1 VFNLGFNCLVTQC
14 LSREKNSLGRDN
26 VMMVEDDSSEAE
38 TILEPGI
45 RAEHT
50 TLEKTRPG
58 DLLDLMSRFLES
70 PGNVLLIQGA
80 PGTGKTTLALE
91 LLNRARG
98 TRIGS
103 HTISANKVYVSS
115 RVSSSK
121 LHRHFPG
128 IREVLDSM
136 SGKEATSSGT
146 GLGGDGRIAG
156 AANIVSRILALKRA
170 KQKGIIVVDSWEGAI
185 ANATE
190 EQCNGMEAG
199 IFQDLEESKLSAVIV
214 SESETSPKLDY
225 LVDGIVTLSLSHLED
240 RPVRSVIVNKLRG
253 FRLHTQGALFS
264 LDGGKFT
271 LLPRVEFHF
280 DIDRSANPKLLSPVR
295 NSESSYSTGSPD
307 LDALLDG
314 GVRRGSSL
322 LLDVNS
328 TVSPHSVKLL
338 LDIMAANFINQG
350 GTAFIIPYS
359 IFSSQN
365 IAESLKSYVGDSVL
379 NERVRIAEFNQVLRD
394 EKWRVKLTGRLN
406 EDLAA
411 FNNAWNELGAIS
423 PARVMKY
430 DFDKAVQLYGETL
443 GLPGIAEIGAGIRD
457 SGALSV
463 GVISRPT
470 SLREELLRAVDYHLK
485 MQTVNGSLLIY
496 GVKPITN
503 VHGVKFGFERG
514 YPRLSLTEIV

>member
-1 VFNLGFNCLVTQC
+1 MLAAEN
-14 LSREKNSLGRDN
+14 D
-26 VMMVEDDSSEAE
+26 MMAEDGSGKDE
-38 TILEPGI
+38 TVLETPF
-45 RAEHT
+45 EM
-50 TLEKTRPG
+50 EKTGAERSRPG
-58 DLLDLMSRFLES
+58 DLLELMSRFLES

-91 LLNRARG
+91 LLNKMKG
-98 TRIGS
+98 TRIGP
-103 HTISANKVYVSS
+103 HAISANKVYVSS

-128 IREVLDSM
+128 VHQVLDAM
-136 SGKEATSSGT
+136 SGAEATGSGT
-146 GLGGDGRIAG
+146 RLGGDSRIAG
-156 AANIVSRILALKRA
+156 AGSIVGRILALKRA
-170 KQKGIIVVDSWEGAI
+170 MQKGIIVVDSWEGAVS
-185 ANATE
+185 NATE
-190 EQCNGMEAG
+190 EQRATMETAV
-199 IFQDLEESKLSAVIV
+199 FQDLEESKLSAVIV
-214 SESETSPKLDY
+214 SESESSPKLDY

-240 RPVRSVIVNKLRG
+240 RPVRSVVVNKLRG

-280 DIDRSANPKLLSPVR
+280 DLDRSSNPKLLSPVR
-295 NSESSYSTGSPD
+295 NSDFFYSTGSPD

-314 GVRRGSSL
+314 GVRKGSSL

-365 IAESLKSYVGDSVL
+365 IAESLKTYVGDTVL

-394 EKWRVKLTGRLN
+394 EKWRVKLTGRLQ

-411 FNNAWNELGAIS
+411 FNNAWNELGVIS
-423 PARVMKY
+423 SARVLKY

>member
-1 VFNLGFNCLVTQC
+1 MAEGVSG
-14 LSREKNSLGRDN
+14 
-26 VMMVEDDSSEAE
+26 EDETALEPQVEAE
-38 TILEPGI
+38 QIG
-45 RAEHT
+45 AE
-50 TLEKTRPG
+50 KSKAS

-91 LLNRARG
+91 LLNEAKG
-98 TRIGS
+98 TRIGP

-121 LHRHFPG
+121 LRRHFPG
-128 IREVLDSM
+128 VREVLDSM
-136 SGKEATSSGT
+136 SRRQATATRTRGDSRN
-146 GLGGDGRIAG
+146 GGAS
-156 AANIVSRILALKRA
+156 NIVDRIIALKRA
-170 KQKGIIVVDSWEGAI
+170 KQKGIIVVDSWEGAV

-190 EQCNGMEAG
+190 EERHAMETA
-199 IFQDLEESKLSAVIV
+199 IFQDLDESKLSAVIV
-214 SESETSPKLDY
+214 SESVNSPKLDY
-225 LVDGIVTLSLSHLED
+225 LVDGIVTLALSDLED
-240 RPVRSVIVNKLRG
+240 RTVRSVVVNKLRG

-280 DIDRSANPKLLSPVR
+280 DIDRSVNPKLLSPVR

-314 GVRRGSSL
+314 GVRKGSSL

-365 IAESLKSYVGDSVL
+365 IAESLKTYVGDTVL

-394 EKWRVKLTGRLN
+394 EKWRVKLSGNLTG
-406 EDLAA
+406 DLAA

-423 PARVMKY
+423 SARVLKY

>member
-1 VFNLGFNCLVTQC
+1 MMA
-14 LSREKNSLGRDN
+14 EDNSG
-26 VMMVEDDSSEAE
+26 EQE
-38 TILEPGI
+38 TGLEPRVQVEQTSVG
-45 RAEHT
+45 
-50 TLEKTRPG
+50 KSNPS

-91 LLNRARG
+91 LLNEMKG
-98 TRIGS
+98 TGIGP

-128 IREVLDSM
+128 VHEVLDSM
-136 SGKEATSSGT
+136 SGKEAAGSGT
-146 GLGGDGRIAG
+146 RLGGDSRIAG
-156 AANIVSRILALKRA
+156 AANVVSRILALKRA

-190 EQCNGMEAG
+190 ERRNEMETA
-199 IFQDLEESKLSAVIV
+199 IFQDLE
-214 SESETSPKLDY
+214 
-225 LVDGIVTLSLSHLED
+225 D
-240 RPVRSVIVNKLRG
+240 RTVRSVVVNKLRG

-271 LLPRVEFHF
+271 LLPRVEYHF
-280 DIDRSANPKLLSPVR
+280 GQNGSLDPRPLSPVR
-295 NSESSYSTGSPD
+295 NTEGSYSTGTAD

-365 IAESLKSYVGDSVL
+365 IAESLKSYVGDTVL
-379 NERVRIAEFNQVLRD
+379 NDRVRIAEFNQTLRD
-394 EKWRVKLTGRLN
+394 EKWRVKLSGNLTG
-406 EDLAA
+406 DLAA

-423 PARVMKY
+423 PARVLKY

-457 SGALSV
+457 AGALSV

>member
-1 VFNLGFNCLVTQC
+1 MSGYTKLVAREAP
-14 LSREKNSLGRDN
+14 SRRENMLA
-26 VMMVEDDSSEAE
+26 EDVSGEEGTA
-38 TILEPGI
+38 LEPQIEAGQVGV
-45 RAEHT
+45 
-50 TLEKTRPG
+50 EKSKPS

-91 LLNRARG
+91 LLNKMKG
-98 TRIGS
+98 TRIGA
-103 HTISANKVYVSS
+103 HIISANKVYVSS

-121 LHRHFPG
+121 LQRHFPG
-128 IREVLDSM
+128 IHEVFDSM
-136 SGKEATSSGT
+136 SGKEA
-146 GLGGDGRIAG
+146 GGKRMPVGGENRREG
-156 AANIVSRILALKRA
+156 AASIVDRILALKRA
-170 KQKGIIVVDSWEGAI
+170 KQKGIIVIDSWEGAV
-185 ANATE
+185 ASATE
-190 EQCNGMEAG
+190 DERRALETA
-199 IFQDLEESKLSAVIV
+199 IFQDLDESKLSAVIV
-214 SESETSPKLDY
+214 SESENSPKLDY
-225 LVDGIVTLSLSHLED
+225 LVDGIVTLSLTHLED
-240 RPVRSVIVNKLRG
+240 RTVRSVVVNKLRG

-264 LDGGKFT
+264 LDMGKFT

-280 DIDRSANPKLLSPVR
+280 DIDRSVNPKLLSPVR
-295 NSESSYSTGSPD
+295 NSQFSYSTGSPD

-314 GVRRGSSL
+314 GVRKGSSL

-365 IAESLKSYVGDSVL
+365 IAESLKTYVGDMVL
-379 NERVRIAEFNQVLRD
+379 NERVRIAEFNQALRD
-394 EKWRVKLTGRLN
+394 EKWRVKLSGNLTG
-406 EDLAA
+406 DLAA

-423 PARVMKY
+423 PARVLKY

-457 SGALSV
+457 AGALSV

-503 VHGVKFGFERG
+503 VHGVKFRFERG

>member
-1 VFNLGFNCLVTQC
+1 
-14 LSREKNSLGRDN
+14 
-26 VMMVEDDSSEAE
+26 MMAEDDSGKEE
-38 TILEPGI
+38 TMLEPRVEVEQTSVGKYRI
-45 RAEHT
+45 
-50 TLEKTRPG
+50 G

-91 LLNRARG
+91 LLNKARG
-98 TRIGS
+98 TRIGP

-128 IREVLDSM
+128 VHEVLDSM
-136 SGKEATSSGT
+136 SGKEATGSGT
-146 GLGGDGRIAG
+146 RLGGDGRIAG

-190 EQCNGMEAG
+190 ERRNEMETA

-214 SESETSPKLDY
+214 SESENSPKLDY

-240 RPVRSVIVNKLRG
+240 RTVRSVVVNKLRG

-271 LLPRVEFHF
+271 LLPRVEYHF
-280 DIDRSANPKLLSPVR
+280 GQNGSLDPRPLSPVR
-295 NSESSYSTGSPD
+295 NTEGSYSTGTAD

-365 IAESLKSYVGDSVL
+365 EAESLKAYVGGQVL
-379 NERVRIAEFNQVLRD
+379 RERVRIAEFNQALPD
-394 EKWRVKLTGRLN
+394 EKWRVKLTGRLL
-406 EDLAA
+406 EDLTL

-423 PARVMKY
+423 SARMMKY
-430 DFDKAVQLYGETL
+430 DFDKTVQLYGEAL
-443 GLPGIAEIGAGIRD
+443 GLPGLAEIGAGIRD
-457 SGALSV
+457 SGALSI

-470 SLREELLRAVDYHLK
+470 NLREELLRAVDYHLK

-496 GVKPITN
+496 GIKPITN

>member
-1 VFNLGFNCLVTQC
+1 MMA
-14 LSREKNSLGRDN
+14 EDNSNEDET
-26 VMMVEDDSSEAE
+26 VVEQPVEVEGTSVEQA
-38 TILEPGI
+38 
-45 RAEHT
+45 R
-50 TLEKTRPG
+50 RG
-58 DLLDLMSRFLES
+58 DLVGLMSRFLES

-91 LLNRARG
+91 LLNEMKG

-115 RVSSSK
+115 RVSPTK
-121 LHRHFPG
+121 LRRHFPG
-128 IREVLDSM
+128 VREVIDSM
-136 SGKEATSSGT
+136 SGKESPSNRTR
-146 GLGGDGRIAG
+146 GDGDALRAG
-156 AANIVSRILALKRA
+156 AANIVERILALKRA
-170 KQKGIIVVDSWEGAI
+170 RQRGIIVIDSWEGAV

-190 EQCNGMEAG
+190 EERRALGSAV
-199 IFQDLEESKLSAVIV
+199 FLELDESKLSAVIV
-214 SESETSPKLDY
+214 SESEDSPQLDY
-225 LVDGIVTLSLSHLED
+225 LVDGIVTLSLSRLEG
-240 RPVRSVIVNKLRG
+240 RTVRGVVVNKLRG
-253 FRLHTQGALFS
+253 FRLQTQGALFS
-264 LDGGKFT
+264 LDAGKFT

-280 DIDRSANPKLLSPVR
+280 GHNGSAIPRLLSPVR
-295 NSESSYSTGSPD
+295 NTEDSYSTGSPD
-307 LDALLDG
+307 LDALLDSG
-314 GVRRGSSL
+314 IRKGSTL

-365 IAESLKSYVGDSVL
+365 VAESLKAYVGESVL
-379 NERVRIAEFNQVLRD
+379 KERVRIAEFNQSLPD
-394 EKWRVKLTGRLN
+394 EKWRVKLTGKFQ
-406 EDLAA
+406 EDLAV
-411 FNNAWNELGAIS
+411 FNSAWNELGAIS
-423 PARVMKY
+423 SARVMKY
-430 DFDKAVQLYGETL
+430 DFDKAAQLYGENL
-443 GLPGIAEIGAGIRD
+443 MLPGLAELGAGMRD

-470 SLREELLRAVDYHLK
+470 NLREELLRAVDYHLK

-503 VHGVKFGFERG
+503 VHGVRFGFERG

>member
-1 VFNLGFNCLVTQC
+1 
-14 LSREKNSLGRDN
+14 
-26 VMMVEDDSSEAE
+26 MMAEDDSGEEE
-38 TILEPGI
+38 TMLEPRVQVEQTSVGNS
-45 RAEHT
+45 
-50 TLEKTRPG
+50 KPG

-91 LLNRARG
+91 LLNQAKG
-98 TRIGS
+98 TRIGP

-128 IREVLDSM
+128 VHEVLDSM
-136 SGKEATSSGT
+136 SGKEATGSGT
-146 GLGGDGRIAG
+146 RLGGDGRIAG

-190 EQCNGMEAG
+190 EQRNAMETA
-199 IFQDLEESKLSAVIV
+199 IFQDLEESKLSAVVV
-214 SESETSPKLDY
+214 SESENSPKLDY
-225 LVDGIVTLSLSHLED
+225 LVDGIVTLSLSHVED
-240 RPVRSVIVNKLRG
+240 RAVRSVIVNKLRG
-253 FRLHTQGALFS
+253 FRLHSQGALFS

-271 LLPRVEFHF
+271 LLPRVEYHF
-280 DIDRSANPKLLSPVR
+280 GQNGSLDPRLLSPVS
-295 NSESSYSTGSPD
+295 NTAGSYSTGSPD

-314 GVRRGSSL
+314 GVMKGSSL

-328 TVSPHSVKLL
+328 SVSPHSVKLL

-350 GTAFIIPYS
+350 GTAFMIPYS

-365 IAESLKSYVGDSVL
+365 EAESLKVYVGDQVL
-379 NERVRIAEFNQVLRD
+379 RERVRIAEFNQALPD
-394 EKWRVKLTGRLN
+394 EKWRVKLTGRLL
-406 EDLAA
+406 EDLAL

-423 PARVMKY
+423 SARMMKY
-430 DFDKAVQLYGETL
+430 DFDKTVQLYGEAL
-443 GLPGIAEIGAGIRD
+443 GLPGLAEIGAGIRD
-457 SGALSV
+457 SGALSI

>member
-1 VFNLGFNCLVTQC
+1 
-14 LSREKNSLGRDN
+14 
-26 VMMVEDDSSEAE
+26 MMAEDDSGEEAAV
-38 TILEPGI
+38 LELQI
-45 RAEHT
+45 EAEHT
-50 TLEKTRPG
+50 TVGKAEPG

-91 LLNRARG
+91 LLNQAKG
-98 TRIGS
+98 TRIGA

-128 IREVLDSM
+128 VHEVLDSM
-136 SGKEATSSGT
+136 SGKEATGSGT
-146 GLGGDGRIAG
+146 RLGGDGRIAG

-190 EQCNGMEAG
+190 ERRNEMETA

-214 SESETSPKLDY
+214 SESEDSPKLDY
-225 LVDGIVTLSLSHLED
+225 LVDGIVTLSLSHVED
-240 RPVRSVIVNKLRG
+240 RTVRRVIGNKLRG
-253 FRLHTQGALFS
+253 LRLQTQRALFT
-264 LDGGKFT
+264 LDGGKFA

-280 DIDRSANPKLLSPVR
+280 GQNGSLDPKLLSPVR
-295 NSESSYSTGSPD
+295 NTVDSCSTGSPD

-314 GVRRGSSL
+314 GVRKGSSL

-365 IAESLKSYVGDSVL
+365 DAESLKAYVGDSVL
-379 NERVRIAEFNQVLRD
+379 NERVRIAEFNQVLPD
-394 EKWRVKLTGRLN
+394 EKWRVKLTGKLL
-406 EDLAA
+406 EDLAV

-423 PARVMKY
+423 SARLMKY
-430 DFDKAVQLYGETL
+430 DFDKTVQLYGETL
-443 GLPGIAEIGAGIRD
+443 GLPGLSEIGAGIRD
-457 SGALSV
+457 SGALSI

-470 SLREELLRAVDYHLK
+470 SFREELLRAVDYHLK
-485 MQTVNGSLLIY
+485 MQTINGSLLIF

-503 VHGVKFGFERG
+503 VHGMRFGFERG

>member
-1 VFNLGFNCLVTQC
+1 
-14 LSREKNSLGRDN
+14 
-26 VMMVEDDSSEAE
+26 MMAEGVSGEDETALEPQVEAE
-38 TILEPGI
+38 QIG
-45 RAEHT
+45 AE
-50 TLEKTRPG
+50 KSKAS

-91 LLNRARG
+91 LLNEAKG
-98 TRIGS
+98 TRIGP

-121 LHRHFPG
+121 LRRHFPG
-128 IREVLDSM
+128 VREVLDSM
-136 SGKEATSSGT
+136 SRRQATATRTRGDSRN
-146 GLGGDGRIAG
+146 GGAS
-156 AANIVSRILALKRA
+156 NIVDRIIALKRA
-170 KQKGIIVVDSWEGAI
+170 KQKGIIVVDSWEGAV

-190 EQCNGMEAG
+190 EERHAMETA
-199 IFQDLEESKLSAVIV
+199 IFQDLDESKLSAVIV
-214 SESETSPKLDY
+214 SESVNSPKLDY
-225 LVDGIVTLSLSHLED
+225 LVDGIVTLALSDLED
-240 RPVRSVIVNKLRG
+240 RTVRSVVVNKLRG

-280 DIDRSANPKLLSPVR
+280 DIDRSVNPKLLSPVR

-314 GVRRGSSL
+314 GVRKGSSL

-365 IAESLKSYVGDSVL
+365 IAESLKTYVGDTVL

-394 EKWRVKLTGRLN
+394 EKWRVKLSGNLTG
-406 EDLAA
+406 DLAA

-423 PARVMKY
+423 SARVLKY

>member
-1 VFNLGFNCLVTQC
+1 MAVENA
-14 LSREKNSLGRDN
+14 SRKQETMLETHFDMEDTSVEKSKP
-26 VMMVEDDSSEAE
+26 S
-38 TILEPGI
+38 
-45 RAEHT
+45 
-50 TLEKTRPG
+50 
-58 DLLDLMSRFLES
+58 DLLDLMTRFLES
-70 PGNVLLIQGA
+70 PGNVLLIQGT

-91 LLNRARG
+91 LLNKTKG
-98 TRIGS
+98 TRIGP

-128 IREVLDSM
+128 VRDVLDAM
-136 SGKEATSSGT
+136 SGKDAA
-146 GLGGDGRIAG
+146 GDGTQIGESRIMG
-156 AANIVSRILALKRA
+156 AANIVGRILALKRA
-170 KQKGIIVVDSWEGAI
+170 KQKGIIVVDSWEGAVTT
-185 ANATE
+185 ATE
-190 EQCNGMEAG
+190 EQRSTMETA
-199 IFQDLEESKLSAVIV
+199 IFQDLDESKLSAVIV
-214 SESETSPKLDY
+214 SESENSRTLDY

-240 RPVRSVIVNKLRG
+240 RTVRSVVVNKLRG

-264 LDGGKFT
+264 LDGGKFS

-280 DIDRSANPKLLSPVR
+280 DLDKSVNPRLLSPVH
-295 NSESSYSTGSPD
+295 NSESFYSTGSPD

-314 GVRRGSSL
+314 GVRKGSSL

-328 TVSPHSVKLL
+328 SVSPHSVKLL
-338 LDIMAANFINQG
+338 LDIMTANFINLG

-365 IAESLKSYVGDSVL
+365 VAESLKTYVGDTVL
-379 NERVRIAEFNQVLRD
+379 NERLRIAEFNQTLRD
-394 EKWRVKLTGRLN
+394 EKWRVKLSGRLQ

-423 PARVMKY
+423 PARVLKY

-503 VHGVKFGFERG
+503 VYGVRFGFERG
-514 YPRLSLTEIV
+514 YPRLSLMEVV

>member
-1 VFNLGFNCLVTQC
+1 MLLAVEELYW
-14 LSREKNSLGRDN
+14 REHI
-26 VMMVEDDSSEAE
+26 MMAKDDPVEGE
-38 TILEPGI
+38 TILEP
-45 RAEHT
+45 RVEAEQT
-50 TLEKTRPG
+50 SVEKSKPG

-70 PGNVLLIQGA
+70 PGNVLLIKGA

-91 LLNRARG
+91 LLNKAKG
-98 TRIGS
+98 TRIGP
-103 HTISANKVYVSS
+103 HTISANTVYVSS

-128 IREVLDSM
+128 VHEVLDSM
-136 SGKEATSSGT
+136 SGKEATGSGVR
-146 GLGGDGRIAG
+146 LGGDGRIAG

-170 KQKGIIVVDSWEGAI
+170 RQKGIIVVDSWEGAI

-190 EQCNGMEAG
+190 ERRNEMETA

-214 SESETSPKLDY
+214 GESENSPKLDY

-253 FRLHTQGALFS
+253 FRLQTQRALFS
-264 LDGGKFT
+264 LDAGKIV
-271 LLPRVEFHF
+271 LLPRVEYHF
-280 DIDRSANPKLLSPVR
+280 GQNGSLDPKLLSPVR
-295 NSESSYSTGSPD
+295 NTEYSYSTGSPD

-314 GVRRGSSL
+314 GVRKGSSF

-338 LDIMAANFINQG
+338 FDIMVANFVNQG
-350 GTAFIIPYS
+350 GAAFIIPYS

-365 IAESLKSYVGDSVL
+365 MAESLKAYVGAQVL
-379 NERVRIAEFNQVLRD
+379 RERVRIAEFNQALPD
-394 EKWRVKLTGRLN
+394 EKWRVKLSGKLS
-406 EDLAA
+406 EDLVS
-411 FNNAWNELGAIS
+411 FNVAWNELGTVS
-423 PARVMKY
+423 STRMMKY
-430 DFDKAVQLYGETL
+430 DFDKTIQLYGEAL
-443 GLPGIAEIGAGIRD
+443 GLPGLAEIGAGIRD

-470 SLREELLRAVDYHLK
+470 SFREELLRAVDYHMK

-503 VHGVKFGFERG
+503 VHGVKIGFERS

>member
-1 VFNLGFNCLVTQC
+1 
-14 LSREKNSLGRDN
+14 
-26 VMMVEDDSSEAE
+26 MIAEDDHGEAE
-38 TILEPGI
+38 TELAPRIE
-45 RAEHT
+45 AEQT
-50 TLEKTRPG
+50 TVERSKPG
-58 DLLDLMSRFLES
+58 DLLGLMSRFLES
-70 PGNVLLIQGA
+70 PGNVLLVQGA

-91 LLNRARG
+91 LINQAKG
-98 TRIGS
+98 TRIGP

-128 IREVLDSM
+128 VHEVFDSM
-136 SGKEATSSGT
+136 SGKEATGSGVR
-146 GLGGDGRIAG
+146 LGGDGRIAG

-185 ANATE
+185 VNATE
-190 EQCNGMEAG
+190 ERRNEMETA

-214 SESETSPKLDY
+214 SESENSPKLDY

-240 RPVRSVIVNKLRG
+240 VPVRSVVVNKLRG

-280 DIDRSANPKLLSPVR
+280 EFDSSVNPKLLSPVR

-314 GVRRGSSL
+314 GVRKGSSL
-322 LLDVNS
+322 LLDVSS

-350 GTAFIIPYS
+350 GAAFLIPFS

-365 IAESLKSYVGDSVL
+365 IAESLKSYVGDTVL

-394 EKWRVKLTGRLN
+394 EKWRVKLTGRLL
-406 EDLAA
+406 EDLVA
-411 FNNAWNELGAIS
+411 FNNAWNELGTIS
-423 PARVMKY
+423 SARVLIY
-430 DFDKAVQLYGETL
+430 DFDKLVQLYGETL
-443 GLPGIAEIGAGIRD
+443 GLPGLAEIGAGVRD
-457 SGALSV
+457 AKALSV

-503 VHGVKFGFERG
+503 VHGVRFGFERG

>member
-1 VFNLGFNCLVTQC
+1 
-14 LSREKNSLGRDN
+14 
-26 VMMVEDDSSEAE
+26 MMAEDDSGKEQTVLETTFEMEQAE
-38 TILEPGI
+38 V
-45 RAEHT
+45 
-50 TLEKTRPG
+50 EKSKPG
-58 DLLDLMSRFLES
+58 DLLELMSRFLES

-91 LLNRARG
+91 LLNNLKG
-98 TRIGS
+98 TRIGP
-103 HTISANKVYVSS
+103 HTISPNKVYVSS

-128 IREVLDSM
+128 VHEVLDSM
-136 SGKEATSSGT
+136 SGIQAAG
-146 GLGGDGRIAG
+146 GGARLGGDSRIAG
-156 AANIVSRILALKRA
+156 AANIVGRILALKRA

-190 EQCNGMEAG
+190 EQRNAMETA

-225 LVDGIVTLSLSHLED
+225 LVDGIVTLSISHLED
-240 RPVRSVIVNKLRG
+240 RAVRSVVVNKLRG
-253 FRLHTQGALFS
+253 FRLQTQGALFS

-280 DIDRSANPKLLSPVR
+280 DSSRSVNPRLLSPVR

-359 IFSSQN
+359 VFSSQN
-365 IAESLKSYVGDSVL
+365 IAESLKIYVGEMVL

-394 EKWRVKLTGRLN
+394 EKWRVRFTGRLQ

-411 FNNAWNELGAIS
+411 FNVAWNTLGDIS
-423 PARVMKY
+423 PARLLKY

-457 SGALSV
+457 SGSVSV

-514 YPRLSLTEIV
+514 YPRLSLTETV

>member
-1 VFNLGFNCLVTQC
+1 
-14 LSREKNSLGRDN
+14 
-26 VMMVEDDSSEAE
+26 MMAEDDSGEEE
-38 TILEPGI
+38 TVLEPRVQVEQTSVG
-45 RAEHT
+45 
-50 TLEKTRPG
+50 KSKPS

-91 LLNRARG
+91 LLNRMKG
-98 TRIGS
+98 TRIGP

-128 IREVLDSM
+128 VHEVLDSM
-136 SGKEATSSGT
+136 SGKEAAGSETRV
-146 GLGGDGRIAG
+146 GGDSRIAG
-156 AANIVSRILALKRA
+156 AANIVGRILTLKRA

-190 EQCNGMEAG
+190 EQRNAMESA

-214 SESETSPKLDY
+214 SESENSPKLDY

-240 RPVRSVIVNKLRG
+240 RTVRSVVVNKLRG
-253 FRLHTQGALFS
+253 FRLHTQRALFS

-280 DIDRSANPKLLSPVR
+280 DIDRSVNPKLLSPVR

-314 GVRRGSSL
+314 GVRKGSSL

-328 TVSPHSVKLL
+328 TVSPPSVKLL

-350 GTAFIIPYS
+350 GAAFIIPYS

-365 IAESLKSYVGDSVL
+365 EAEPLKAYVGGQAL
-379 NERVRIAEFNQVLRD
+379 RERVRVAEFNQALPD
-394 EKWRVKLTGRLN
+394 EEWRGELT
-406 EDLAA
+406 
-411 FNNAWNELGAIS
+411 
-423 PARVMKY
+423 
-430 DFDKAVQLYGETL
+430 
-443 GLPGIAEIGAGIRD
+443 
-457 SGALSV
+457 
-463 GVISRPT
+463 
-470 SLREELLRAVDYHLK
+470 
-485 MQTVNGSLLIY
+485 GSLLASRPY
-496 GVKPITN
+496 FKHAG
-503 VHGVKFGFERG
+503 
-514 YPRLSLTEIV
+514 

>member
-1 VFNLGFNCLVTQC
+1 MIAEDESSQQETMLETRF
-14 LSREKNSLGRDN
+14 E
-26 VMMVEDDSSEAE
+26 VEE
-38 TILEPGI
+38 TSVE
-45 RAEHT
+45 RS
-50 TLEKTRPG
+50 KPG

-80 PGTGKTTLALE
+80 PGTGKTTLALG
-91 LLNRARG
+91 LLNKMRG
-98 TRIGS
+98 TRIGP
-103 HTISANKVYVSS
+103 HTVSANKVYVSS

-128 IREVLDSM
+128 VREVLDAM
-136 SGKEATSSGT
+136 SGKEVAGGGT
-146 GLGGDGRIAG
+146 QLVGDGRIAG
-156 AANIVSRILALKRA
+156 ATSIVGRILALKRA
-170 KQKGIIVVDSWEGAI
+170 KQKGIIVVDSWEGSI

-190 EQCNGMEAG
+190 EQRSAMETA
-199 IFQDLEESKLSAVIV
+199 IFQDLEDSKLSAVIV
-214 SESETSPKLDY
+214 SESQSSPTLDY
-225 LVDGIVTLSLSHLED
+225 LVDGIVTLSLTNLED
-240 RPVRSVIVNKLRG
+240 RTVRSVVVNKLRG

-280 DIDRSANPKLLSPVR
+280 DIDKSVNPKLLSPVR
-295 NSESSYSTGSPD
+295 NSDSFYSTGSPD

-314 GVRRGSSL
+314 GVRKGSSL

-365 IAESLKSYVGDSVL
+365 IAESLKSYVGDTVL
-379 NERVRIAEFNQVLRD
+379 NERVRIAEFNQILRD
-394 EKWRVKLTGRLN
+394 EKWRVKLSGRLQ
-406 EDLAA
+406 EDLAT

-423 PARVMKY
+423 PARVLKY

-457 SGALSV
+457 AGALSV

>member
-1 VFNLGFNCLVTQC
+1 MMGEDE
-14 LSREKNSLGRDN
+14 SREGETVLETVLETRQTS
-26 VMMVEDDSSEAE
+26 VEK
-38 TILEPGI
+38 P
-45 RAEHT
+45 
-50 TLEKTRPG
+50 KPG

-91 LLNRARG
+91 LLNQTRG
-98 TRIGS
+98 TRIGP

-128 IREVLDSM
+128 IHEVIDSM
-136 SGKEATSSGT
+136 SGKDLAISGT
-146 GLGGDGRIAG
+146 RIGGDVRVAG
-156 AANIVSRILALKRA
+156 AANIVARILSLKRA
-170 KQKGIIVVDSWEGAI
+170 KQKGIIVVDSWEGAV

-190 EQCNGMEAG
+190 DQRSDMETA

-214 SESETSPKLDY
+214 SESENSPTLDY

-240 RPVRSVIVNKLRG
+240 RTVRSVVVNKLRG
-253 FRLHTQGALFS
+253 FRLQTQGALFS

-280 DIDRSANPKLLSPVR
+280 DLDKSVNPKLLSPVR
-295 NSESSYSTGSPD
+295 NSEVVYSTGSPD
-307 LDALLDG
+307 LDTLLDG
-314 GVRRGSSL
+314 GVRKGSSL

-359 IFSSQN
+359 IFSSQSV
-365 IAESLKSYVGDSVL
+365 AESLKTYVGDSIL
-379 NERVRIAEFNQVLRD
+379 NERVRIAEFNQILPE
-394 EKWRVKLTGRLN
+394 EKWRVRMSGKLQ

-411 FNNAWNELGAIS
+411 FNNAWNELGVIS
-423 PARVMKY
+423 PARVLKY

-443 GLPGIAEIGAGIRD
+443 GLPGLAEIGAGIRD
-457 SGALSV
+457 SGALSI

>member
-1 VFNLGFNCLVTQC
+1 
-14 LSREKNSLGRDN
+14 
-26 VMMVEDDSSEAE
+26 MMAEDDSGEEE
-38 TILEPGI
+38 TVLEPRVQVEQTSVG
-45 RAEHT
+45 
-50 TLEKTRPG
+50 KSKPG

-91 LLNRARG
+91 LLNQAKG

-128 IREVLDSM
+128 VHEVLDSM
-136 SGKEATSSGT
+136 SGKEATGSGT
-146 GLGGDGRIAG
+146 RLGGDGRIAG

-190 EQCNGMEAG
+190 ERRNEMETA

-214 SESETSPKLDY
+214 SESENSPKLDY
-225 LVDGIVTLSLSHLED
+225 LVDGIVTLSLSHVED
-240 RPVRSVIVNKLRG
+240 RTVRSVIVNKLRG
-253 FRLHTQGALFS
+253 FRLHSQGALFS
-264 LDGGKFT
+264 LDGGKFM
-271 LLPRVEFHF
+271 LLPRVEYHF
-280 DIDRSANPKLLSPVR
+280 GQNGSLDPRLLSPVS
-295 NSESSYSTGSPD
+295 NTEGSYSTGSPD
-307 LDALLDG
+307 LDVLLDG
-314 GVRRGSSL
+314 GVMKGSSL

-328 TVSPHSVKLL
+328 SVSPHSVKLL

-350 GTAFIIPYS
+350 GTAFMIPYS

-365 IAESLKSYVGDSVL
+365 EAESLKAYVGDQVL
-379 NERVRIAEFNQVLRD
+379 RERVRIAEFNQALPD
-394 EKWRVKLTGRLN
+394 EKWRVKLTGRLLD
-406 EDLAA
+406 DLAS

-423 PARVMKY
+423 SARMMKY
-430 DFDKAVQLYGETL
+430 DFDKTVQLYGEAL
-443 GLPGIAEIGAGIRD
+443 GLPGLAEIGAGIRD
-457 SGALSV
+457 AGALSV

-470 SLREELLRAVDYHLK
+470 NLREELLRAVDYHLK